1 MRYQYQPRGTN
12 TPSLVSTDD
21 NHDQTSDP
29 IYCDSVKCSDGYA
42 PVPAAADKECK
53 KGVCTESQCCDMVC
67 SSFDCP
73 PTHSLVENANT
84 TVLSTSGCTQKR
96 CRQLGEKY
104 LDNAAI
110 VWRQY

>member
-1 MRYQYQPRGTN
+1 M
-12 TPSLVSTDD
+12 
-21 NHDQTSDP
+21 
-29 IYCDSVKCSDGYA
+29 
-42 PVPAAADKECK
+42 
-53 KGVCTESQCCDMVC
+53 ESQCCDLVC
-67 SSFDCP
+67 STFDCP

-110 VWRQY
+110 VWRQYLFH